1 MNYDPDE
8 VCSRLR
14 EELLKISSKQA
25 VIARKL
31 GCSTAVVSLWFSGK
45 STPTAYYLTAMH
57 EAGVDITYII
67 TGKRGGPD
75 TDV

>member
-14 EELLKISSKQA
+14 EELTAKISSKQA

-31 GCSTAVVSLWFSGK
+31 GCSPAVVSLWFSGK
-45 STPTAYYLTAMH
+45 STPTMYYLTAMYL
-57 EAGVDITYII
+57 AGVDIAYII
-67 TGKRGGPD
+67 TGKRGGE
-75 TDV
+75 

>member
-1 MNYDPDE
+1 MNYDE
-8 VCSRLR
+8 VCVRLR
-14 EELLKISSKQA
+14 EELLKISSNQSE
-25 VIARKL
+25 IARKL
-31 GCSTAVVSLWFSGK
+31 GCSTASVSLWFSGK

-67 TGKRGGPD
+67 TGKRGGSD